1 MRKMRGMGDRA
12 SGRRRCIS
20 FSPMPI
26 LRVAAMLA
34 ALAIAGSCGGG
45 PLGRQY
51 EYEEQIYLRVD
62 GSATVIVNASI
73 AALVALRGVDL
84 DPSNAHRIDR
94 ADVRRAFEVAGCE
107 VASVGQPWRRQ
118 GRRFVQV
125 RIATEDVRTLA
136 TCGILAWSTYAL
148 DPIDD
153 DRLRYVQVVGLPAG
167 RDPGPVKW
175 TGKEVVGF
183 KLHAPSRIEY
193 HNVKRLE
200 DGTNGEVE
208 RGNILTW
215 EQYLADRRAGRPL
228 DMEVRMS
235 ARSILFQTIFLFAG
249 ALVAALS
256 VLGILIWLT
265 IRRGRTRARAQAG

>member
-1 MRKMRGMGDRA
+1 ML
-12 SGRRRCIS
+12 S
-20 FSPMPI
+20 F
-26 LRVAAMLA
+26 RVAALLA
-34 ALAIAGSCGGG
+34 ALALTGGCRG

-62 GSATVIVNASI
+62 GSATVIINSSI
-73 AALVALRGVDL
+73 AALVALRGADL
-84 DPSNAHRIDR
+84 DPSLAHRIDR
-94 ADVRRAFEVAGCE
+94 TDVRRVYETVGCE

-125 RIATEDVRTLA
+125 RVISGDIRKLGS
-136 TCGILAWSTYAL
+136 CRMLGWSTYSL
-148 DPIDD
+148 EHQEG
-153 DRLRYVQVVGLPAG
+153 DRLEFRQTVGPPDG

-175 TGKEVVGF
+175 TGKEIVGF

-193 HNVKRLE
+193 HNVKVLE

-215 EQYLADRRAGRPL
+215 EQYLSDRRAGKPI

-235 ARSILFQTIFLFAG
+235 SRSILYQTLFLFAG
-249 ALVAALS
+249 ALLAAVAT
-256 VLGILIWLT
+256 LGLAIWFT
-265 IRRGRTRARAQAG
+265 VRRGRKQAQR